1 MWKSHELFS
10 KFKQLLWDVNH
21 DVVDVHSTIEDLSTK
36 FHELDSSYF
45 SENIENFNF

>member
-10 KFKQLLWDVNH
+10 NLAELTLRINH
-21 DVVDVHSTIEDLSTK
+21 DVVDIQSTIEDLATK

-45 SENIENFNF
+45 SENIEYFNF